1 MTINKVKLQIF
12 ADHCG
17 AAAESMAYTLHRTA
31 HSAFV
36 KETEDF
42 TTGIT
47 TPEGKTYAS
56 PRDLGATW
64 FVCLDYGNAIDK
76 VEHYEEGDIWIT
88 SDPYSGFVCT
98 HAPDVHLWKPIFYKG
113 EIVSF
118 AVGHIHNTDVGGAV
132 PASLSRTL
140 TEVHQ
145 EGIRVPVVRL
155 ASKDGLNNDVLSMMW
170 TNVRV
175 PDQNWGDLKAQM
187 AALHTGERKVLEMIE
202 KFGIDTFKAGM
213 AGVLDYAEQQ
223 ARQIVR
229 DMPDGVYSFADYVDE
244 DSAGGKPCR
253 IALTATVAGD
263 TLDLDFTGSDPQL
276 YSSLNLPTGGNA
288 RHALIMVGLTYV
300 LYAVNPQI
308 LLNSGLS
315 RAVTG
320 TLPEGSCVNPVFPA
334 AVGMR
339 SLMCK
344 RVQGLIMGTFAQ
356 VLPNLMPADPSSG
369 GPMVNVNAVDG
380 RTSHRVVVCINPMPG
395 GAGGSLAGDGTDG
408 SGANEGFLK
417 NTPIEISELEA
428 PVRISRYELAENTGG
443 AGANR
448 GGLGTVIEFKVFS
461 PGTRITARNRD
472 RTRFTAWGLKGGQ
485 PGGACAFLL
494 NPGTDK
500 EVDLGNT
507 DIVTLAP
514 GDVVRI
520 TSGGGGGFG
529 NPAERDT
536 AAVLRDLREG
546 KISVAAAR
554 SQYGVV
560 VTDAGVDEAA
570 TSAARAAMSATE
582 GFYTLCD
589 NRTAYEQVWTNAN
602 YAALTALLSELPI
615 HWRFFVKHAVF
626 DIVEALPAH
635 ARKGDGSDVERAF
648 AVARAQL
655 PGLPP
660 AIAVAAE

>member
-1 MTINKVKLQIF
+1 MSISKVKLQIF

-47 TPEGKTYAS
+47 TPEGLTYAS

-64 FVCLDYGNAIDK
+64 FVCLDYGNAIRK
-76 VEHYEEGDIWIT
+76 VPTYEEGDIWIT

-155 ASKDGLNNDVLSMMW
+155 ADRNGLNGDVLSMMW

-175 PDQNWGDLKAQM
+175 PEQNWGDLKAQI

-202 KFGIDTFKAGM
+202 KFGIETFREGM

-223 ARQIVR
+223 ARQVVR
-229 DMPDGVYSFADYVDE
+229 SMPDGVYSFADYIDE

-253 IALTATVAGD
+253 IALKATVAGD
-263 TLDLDFTGSDPQL
+263 TLDLDFSGSDPQL
-276 YSSLNLPTGGNA
+276 HSSLNLPTGGNA

-300 LYAVNPQI
+300 LYAVNKQI
-308 LLNSGLS
+308 LLNSGLA
-315 RAVTG
+315 RVVTG
-320 TLPEGSCVNPVFPA
+320 TLPVGSCVNPVFPA

-356 VLPNLMPADPSSG
+356 VLPDLMPADPSSG
-369 GPMVNVNAVDG
+369 GPMVNVNAVDA
-380 RTSHRVVVCINPMPG
+380 RTGSRVVVCINPMPG

-408 SGANEGFLK
+408 SGSNEGFLK

-428 PVRISRYELAENTGG
+428 PVRITRYELAEDTGG
-443 AGANR
+443 AGAHR
-448 GGLGTVIEFKVFS
+448 GGLGKVLEFKVFS

-472 RTRFTAWGLKGGQ
+472 RTRFTAWGLKGGR
-485 PGGACAFLL
+485 PGASCAFIL
-494 NPGTDK
+494 NPGSNK
-500 EVDLGNT
+500 QVDLGNT
-507 DIVTLAP
+507 DIVSLAP
-514 GDVVRI
+514 GDVPCHLRRRRRSAI
-520 TSGGGGGFG
+520 RLNATPPRCCGC
-529 NPAERDT
+529 
-536 AAVLRDLREG
+536 AAGRVP
-546 KISVAAAR
+546 SVCPAR
-554 SQYGVV
+554 SMAVI
-560 VTDAGVDEAA
+560 GVDAW
-570 TSAARAAMSATE
+570 TPPRPSMSAPAWRPMIASMSCAT
-582 GFYTLCD
+582 
-589 NRTAYEQVWTNAN
+589 TAMT
-602 YAALTALLSELPI
+602 
-615 HWRFFVKHAVF
+615 
-626 DIVEALPAH
+626 
-635 ARKGDGSDVERAF
+635 
-648 AVARAQL
+648 
-655 PGLPP
+655 
-660 AIAVAAE
+660 